1 MKKTVLIILAVL
13 MLALII
19 TFVFLSTKLTLP
31 SFSDRNETVLTD
43 VTLKW
48 SSSLNKRQSHNSC
61 AAYSTMAFLY
71 VALDSI
77 FDPERINSD
86 MTSRM
91 RNEYTYPWGVT
102 SFLKSQGIKSKIY
115 WFGLLDDASRI
126 KWIKQMVSRNAPV
139 ILIVGNRDYLHYV
152 TILGYSESDFYIY
165 DSNIPYFDLNGDLP
179 GNKAVS
185 YDNIMIWWKSALFT
199 LFRINLAISN

>member
-71 VALDSI
+71 VASDSI
-77 FDPERINSD
+77 FDPERINSE
-86 MTSRM
+86 MTGRLT
-91 RNEYTYPWGVT
+91 NKTTYPWGIT
-102 SFLKSQGIKSKIY
+102 SYLKSQGIKSKIY
-115 WFGLLDDASRI
+115 WFGLLNDATRI
-126 KWIKQMVSRNAPV
+126 KWIKQMVYRNAPV
-139 ILIVGNRDYLHYV
+139 ILEVGSRKYLHYV
-152 TILGYSESDFYIY
+152 TILGYSKSDFYIY
-165 DSNIPYFDLNGDLP
+165 DSSFPYFDYNRNLP
-179 GNKAVS
+179 GNKTETI
-185 YDNIMIWWKSALFT
+185 DNILIWWKSASFKLV
-199 LFRINLAISN
+199 RINLAISY